1 MYNILEFNVIFF
13 KKKLLTFAKMIKKQ
27 LYIYFLYAACILQ
40 FGHSLFPHTHI
51 IEHHHNGKH
60 HHHHEEQSD
69 ENRLPILFSH
79 FNHTSDSFSNSHIE
93 DVVSIVKEVPNQIIV
108 LNNCLSYSNVI
119 GYYTKKEVVRN
130 KEPLI
135 FISPHLL
142 SLQFRGPPTLFS

>member
-1 MYNILEFNVIFF
+1 MRFSF

-27 LYIYFLYAACILQ
+27 LYIYFLYTACILQ

-51 IEHHHNGKH
+51 IEHYHNGKN

-69 ENRLPILFSH
+69 ENSLPLLFSH

-93 DVVSIVKEVPNQIIV
+93 DVVSIVKEVTNQIVV
-108 LNNCLSYSNVI
+108 LNSRLSYLNST
-119 GYYTKKEVVRN
+119 GFYTKTELVRN
-130 KEPLI
+130 KELLI

-142 SLQFRGPPTLFS
+142 SLQFRGPPTLFI